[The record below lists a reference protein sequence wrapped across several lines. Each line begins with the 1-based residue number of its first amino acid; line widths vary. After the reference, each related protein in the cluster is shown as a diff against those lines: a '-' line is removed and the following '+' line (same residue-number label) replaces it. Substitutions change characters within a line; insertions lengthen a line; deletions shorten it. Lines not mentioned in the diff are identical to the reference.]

1 MLAANFIHPQDY
13 YSVYSQ
19 YTIVLKFLV
28 DIYNLLIYTMRIDK
42 IKGKEAWLQ
51 MQVARL
57 LYLENA
63 MSMRNVLKGAESN
76 EG

>member
-1 MLAANFIHPQDY
+1 MLKI
-13 YSVYSQ
+13 
-19 YTIVLKFLV
+19 LV
-28 DIYNLLIYTMRIDK
+28 DIYNLLVYTMRIDK

-51 MQVARL
+51 MQVVRL